1 MTGGLAGV
9 LGDGDNTGSF
19 LGLPTLRFLN
29 LKAGAVGRHTEAKLT
44 LRKEG
49 LKKLL
54 TEDIIIA
61 SANFKV
67 HMGSNYVGA
76 I

>member
-9 LGDGDNTGSF
+9 LGDGDNTGCF

-29 LKAGAVGRHTEAKLT
+29 LKAGAVGRHTEAKLM

-49 LKKLL
+49 LL
-54 TEDIIIA
+54 TEVCSDIIIA

-67 HMGSNYVGA
+67 HVGSNYVGA